1 MGFSGKRELGVLSR
15 NYLRNLRDYQKV
27 TTSTN
32 TSQSEADT
40 RANYIDPALAA
51 AGWESGHVIREYY
64 FTDGRKLAA
73 GQRGTRCFVDY
84 LLHSEN
90 QHLAIIEAKKQSAH
104 PTQGLQQ
111 AIEYAAKLSVRFV
124 YSTNGEQIYEFDLET
139 GKGDFVDN
147 YPTPGGMLKRYVGMT
162 TDLGRELRN
171 IPFHLDAGMRPRYY
185 QELAVHAATDAI
197 GAGKPRVLL
206 TLATGTG
213 KTYIAF
219 QIVHKL
225 FLARWNRQEPGSR
238 RPRILFLADRNIL
251 ADQAINTFNPYERDL
266 LKIDGD
272 EVRRRNGVVPT
283 NAHIFFA
290 IYQAIAERENI
301 GGYYKEYPEDF
312 FDLIIID
319 ECHRGAA
326 NNEGSWRAI
335 LDHFK
340 PAIHL
345 GLTATPKRTDNID
358 TYNYFGRPVYEYSL
372 KDGIN
377 DGFLTPYRVKRIRTN
392 LDELVLT
399 SDDEILK
406 GESNQDVYETNDFD
420 NKIVADQRTELV
432 AKAILE
438 NINPLEKTIVFCT
451 NQDHALTMRD
461 MINKHKTVADPYYC
475 VRVTS
480 DEGKPGRDLLER
492 FQDNDKDIPTIL
504 TSSQMLT
511 TGVDAR
517 NVRNIVLDRSIGSM
531 VEFKQIVGRGT
542 RIFDGKDYFTIVDF
556 RGATN
561 RFYDEDWDGDP
572 VSVETSATLGTDDP
586 QPTGYAGHPAED
598 GGGFSTGHGGLETR
612 EPTEKLTVRLSD
624 TREFKVIDVEIR
636 YIDENGRP
644 LSAQQFVERLM
655 VKLPGL
661 FSSAEELRETWSDPD
676 QREMLLNK
684 LTQTGFDGEQLAT
697 LRRMFAAE
705 ESDLFDLLAFLAF
718 EQPMEKRRTRAE
730 ATRANTAFFE
740 QFDQKPARDFLYFV
754 LNRYEETGVS
764 ELARDRMPGLIK
776 MSGLGTTRDASQA
789 FGGSPAN
796 VLAAFRHLQ
805 HELYHCL

>member
-1 MGFSGKRELGVLSR
+1 MA
-15 NYLRNLRDYQKV
+15 
-27 TTSTN
+27 
-32 TSQSEADT
+32 SEADT
-40 RANYIDPALAA
+40 RANFIDPALAS
-51 AGWESGHVIREYY
+51 AGWDSGQVIREFY
-64 FTDGRKLAA
+64 FTDGRKLA
-73 GQRGTRCFVDY
+73 GNQRGSRCFVDY
-84 LLHSEN
+84 LLRSEN
-90 QHLAIIEAKKQSAH
+90 RHLAIIEAKKQSTH

-111 AIEYAAKLSVRFV
+111 AIDYASKLSVRFV
-124 YSTNGEQIYEFDLET
+124 YSTNGEQIYEFDLEA
-139 GKGDFVDN
+139 GKGGYTEG
-147 YPTPGGMLKRYVGMT
+147 YPTPAQLLARYTSTT
-162 TDLGRELRN
+162 TDLARAFRG
-171 IPFHLDAGMRPRYY
+171 IPFHLEAGMRPRYY

-197 GAGKPRVLL
+197 GENKPRVLL

-213 KTYIAF
+213 KTFIAF

-225 FLARWNRQEPGSR
+225 FQARWNRQQPGAR

-251 ADQAINTFNPYERDL
+251 ADQAINTFNPYEKDL
-266 LKIDGD
+266 VKIDGD
-272 EVRRRNGVVPT
+272 EIRRRNGIVPT

-301 GGYYKEYPEDF
+301 GGYYKEYPSDF

-326 NNEGSWRAI
+326 NNEGSWRSI
-335 LDHFK
+335 LEHFA
-340 PAIHL
+340 PAVHL

-358 TYNYFGRPVYEYSL
+358 TYNYFGRPAYEYSL

-399 SDDEILK
+399 VDDEIIK
-406 GESNQDVYETNDFD
+406 GESTQDVYDTNDFD

-432 AKAILE
+432 AQAILQ
-438 NINPLEKTIVFCT
+438 NINPMEKTIVFCI
-451 NQDHALTMRD
+451 NQNHALTMRD
-461 MINKHKTVADPYYC
+461 MINKHKIVADPHYC

-492 FQDNDKDIPTIL
+492 FQDNDRDVPTIL

-542 RIFDGKDYFTIVDF
+542 RIFEGKDYFTIIDF

-572 VSVETSATLGTDDP
+572 VEVDTPTVVDVKEPFPPNYGGVLGDDSGEFP
-586 QPTGYAGHPAED
+586 GEIGAESD
-598 GGGFSTGHGGLETR
+598 A
-612 EPTEKLTVRLSD
+612 PPEKLTVRLSAN
-624 TREFKVIDVEIR
+624 REFKVIDVEIR
-636 YIDENGRP
+636 YIDDNGRP

-661 FSSAEELRETWSDPD
+661 FSSAEKLRETWSDPD
-676 QREMLLNK
+676 EREVLLQK
-684 LTQTGFDGEQLAT
+684 LAQAGFDAEQLAT

-705 ESDLFDLLAFLAF
+705 QSDLFDLLAFLAF
-718 EQPMEKRRTRAE
+718 EQPMETRRARAD
-730 ATRANTAFFE
+730 ATRANSSFFE
-740 QFDQKPARDFLYFV
+740 KFEQKPARDFLYFV
-754 LNRYEETGVS
+754 LNRYEETGVA

-776 MSGLGTTRDASQA
+776 MSGLGTTRDASRA

-796 VLAAFRHLQ
+796 VLAAFRQLQ
-805 HELYHCL
+805 HQLYHCA

>member
-1 MGFSGKRELGVLSR
+1 MA
-15 NYLRNLRDYQKV
+15 
-27 TTSTN
+27 T
-32 TSQSEADT
+32 EADT
-40 RANYIDPALAA
+40 RANFIDPALAV
-51 AGWESGHVIREYY
+51 AGWSSDQVIREFY
-64 FTDGRKLAA
+64 FTDGRKLA
-73 GQRGTRCFVDY
+73 GNQRGSRCFVDY

-90 QHLAIIEAKKQSAH
+90 RHLAIIEAKKQSIH

-111 AIEYAAKLSVRFV
+111 AIDYASKLSIRFV
-124 YSTNGEQIYEFDLET
+124 YSTNGEQIYEFDLEA
-139 GKGDFVDN
+139 GKGDYTES
-147 YPTPGGMLKRYVGMT
+147 YPTPAQLLARYASTT
-162 TDLGRELRN
+162 TDQARAFRD
-171 IPFHLDAGMRPRYY
+171 IPFHLEAGMRPRYY

-197 GAGKPRVLL
+197 GADKPRVLL

-213 KTYIAF
+213 KTFIAF

-225 FLARWNRQEPGSR
+225 FQARWNLQEPGSR
-238 RPRILFLADRNIL
+238 RPRVLFLADRNIL
-251 ADQAINTFNPYERDL
+251 ADQAINTFNPYEKDL
-266 LKIDGD
+266 VKIDGD
-272 EVRRRNGVVPT
+272 EIRRRNGVVPT

-301 GGYYKEYPEDF
+301 GGYYKEYPADF

-335 LDHFK
+335 LEHFA
-340 PAIHL
+340 PAVHL

-358 TYNYFGRPVYEYSL
+358 TYNYFGHPAYEYSL

-399 SDDEILK
+399 VDDEIIK
-406 GESNQDVYETNDFD
+406 GESTQDVYDTKDFD

-432 AKAILE
+432 AQAILQ
-438 NINPLEKTIVFCT
+438 NINPLEKTIVFCI
-451 NQDHALTMRD
+451 NQNHALTMRD
-461 MINKHKTVADPYYC
+461 MINKHKTVADPHYC

-492 FQDNDKDIPTIL
+492 FQDNDRDIPTIL

-517 NVRNIVLDRSIGSM
+517 NVRNIVLDRAIGSM

-542 RIFDGKDYFTIVDF
+542 RIFEGKDYFTIVDF

-572 VSVETSATLGTDDP
+572 VAVETP
-586 QPTGYAGHPAED
+586 PAVDVNEPPPPPY
-598 GGGFSTGHGGLETR
+598 GGGVGDDADQPPGNTGADGDT
-612 EPTEKLTVRLSD
+612 PPEKLTVRLSAA
-624 TREFKVIDVEIR
+624 RELKVIDVEIR

-676 QREMLLNK
+676 QREALLQK
-684 LTQTGFDGEQLAT
+684 LAQTGFDAEQLAT

-705 ESDLFDLLAFLAF
+705 QSDLFDLLAFLAF
-718 EQPMEKRRTRAE
+718 EQPMETRRARAE
-730 ATRANTAFFE
+730 ATRTNSAFFE
-740 QFDQKPARDFLYFV
+740 QFEQQPARDFLHFV
-754 LNRYEETGVS
+754 LNRYEETGVA

-776 MSGLGTTRDASQA
+776 MSGLGTTRDASRA

-796 VLAAFRHLQ
+796 VLAAFRQLQ
-805 HELYHCL
+805 HQLYYRA